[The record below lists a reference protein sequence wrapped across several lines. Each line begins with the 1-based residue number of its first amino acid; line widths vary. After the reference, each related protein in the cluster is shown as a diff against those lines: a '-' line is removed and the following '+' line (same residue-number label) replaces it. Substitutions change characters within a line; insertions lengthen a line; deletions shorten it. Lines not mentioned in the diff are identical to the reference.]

1 MFFVNMTSGGV
12 DPPRPLSHDSIGKG
26 TFAKKRR
33 CMVRLL
39 PPRDSLTSSTPF
51 LSSMSIPV
59 RPPNVAPTPSPPLTK
74 ARPSLSHVNAHGPSL
89 VPISTPSPSSVDARG
104 PSPIPTSTPS
114 PSLLVGNMPVDENAV
129 NLAMKDLP
137 LNNHP
142 MVMLINGAFHPSKV
156 ATKTVTLSIRQ
167 QFGQPWPTRGV
178 IPKEHK
184 ELFSSRKLVWRPE
197 EENEIKKLLTQKL
210 LIDFMRCLGMPKM
223 KIKGHIGLK
232 IVFGTI
238 YYHIGM
244 HLSIIPSVHMQ
255 KKIGHL
261 KRVGVCTQSE
271 EFGRF
276 VYVDEVFQQTHLR
289 KDTDQFV
296 DDRSRRTHEDFEAGL
311 SQARSNV
318 ASSVDPAEE
327 QRLRS
332 RCWVTAVGPKCK
344 GHLYSTGDLAY
355 TYKCGNDSFIQ
366 HTQGSSI
373 VLQFLPPEVWNII
386 HQQQQPHQQHQD
398 QQQDQADEQQTDDQ

>member
-89 VPISTPSPSSVDARG
+89 
-104 PSPIPTSTPS
+104 
-114 PSLLVGNMPVDENAV
+114 
-129 NLAMKDLP
+129 
-137 LNNHP
+137 
-142 MVMLINGAFHPSKV
+142 V